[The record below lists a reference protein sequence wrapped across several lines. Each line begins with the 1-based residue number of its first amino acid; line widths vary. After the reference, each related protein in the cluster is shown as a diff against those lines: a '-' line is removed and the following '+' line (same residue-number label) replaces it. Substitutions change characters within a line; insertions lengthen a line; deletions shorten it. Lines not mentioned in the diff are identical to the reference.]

1 MTTSEQEYI
10 KQIYLFCKREEKIN
24 TNELALLVNTKASSV
39 TDMLKK
45 LSAKNLII
53 YERYRGVRLSRQGM
67 QEAIAIIRRFLLWE
81 LFLIQELKMEAREAK
96 QVAAQLQSVSSE
108 HLEANLLNF
117 LGSLY
122 DIRGELIPKN
132 EYEAID

>member
-1 MTTSEQEYI
+1 
-10 KQIYLFCKREEKIN
+10 
-24 TNELALLVNTKASSV
+24 
-39 TDMLKK
+39 
-45 LSAKNLII
+45 
-53 YERYRGVRLSRQGM
+53 
-67 QEAIAIIRRFLLWE
+67 
-81 LFLIQELKMEAREAK
+81 MEAREAK